1 MQQHLLAKHARA
13 IQKGDIYLQPSSQDM
28 KKKIQTL
35 RSEEHKGMKTESQH
49 GSTNMSGCQEAGP
62 FLRRIVGIKKQKE
75 LTVLE

>member
-49 GSTNMSGCQEAGP
+49 VRLPRGRTIP
-62 FLRRIVGIKKQKE
+62 KKDCRY
-75 LTVLE
+75 